1 MKSSMIF
8 LVLFLTSLITFG
20 QDSEEITKTQRKQLD
35 AITIKDVP
43 KGGPGI
49 AVGIV
54 KNGQI
59 VYKNYA
65 GYANLKDSVVIGKES
80 RFNIASN
87 GKQFT
92 AFAILTLVE
101 KNTLSLED
109 DIRTY
114 LPNLYKNIKKP
125 ILIKHLLNHSSGIRD
140 VYDLWSLQGI
150 TWWKVTFDNNDAM
163 ELLEKQQDLNFESG
177 SKYSYSNSNYIV
189 LTQIIEKVTGTTF
202 VAYTNQLFKDLDMPN
217 TSFVS
222 DYTNIAEPI
231 AKPYFNFDTWKTYDW
246 TCNLHGDGN
255 LFSTLEDQ
263 LQWEKIIQTKK
274 SAVFSKEILAKS
286 QELIQNTTIEKYG
299 YGVEFSEYKSVPY
312 KFHGGSTGA
321 WKAVVNRFP
330 EKNFSIVTMINSGKI
345 DPTGQTL
352 EMADVLLNK
361 TNEKETFRITPE
373 TVGAKVKIEDVLGIY
388 RTEGGYIMKFEKR
401 DGDLYM
407 LRSGRN
413 DMKLIRESA
422 NVFQQWNDAPFKQQ
436 FTKNEQ
442 GIMQITA
449 YYPTV
454 KPFTLTRIESDLST
468 FNFKALNGIFKN
480 RETDVSFILT
490 HTEGIAYE
498 VKIGEK
504 KRNGLLLS
512 PNELLVNDYSVKFW
526 VDNAGNIKE
535 LFVTSG
541 RIQNVRFVRE

>member
-1 MKSSMIF
+1 MIF
-8 LVLFLTSLITFG
+8 LVLFFTSLLTFG
-20 QDSEEITKTQRKQLD
+20 QEPVKITQTQRAQLD

-65 GYANLKDSVVIGKES
+65 GYANLKDSVFIGKQS

-92 AFAILTLVE
+92 AFAILNLIE
-101 KNTLSLED
+101 KHTLSLED
-109 DIRTY
+109 DIRKY
-114 LPNLYKNIKKP
+114 LPNLYKNIKTP
-125 ILIKHLLNHSSGIRD
+125 IKIKHLLNHSSGIRD

-150 TWWKVTFDNNDAM
+150 TWWKVTFDNTDAM
-163 ELLEKQQDLNFESG
+163 QLLEKQHDLNFESG
-177 SKYSYSNSNYIV
+177 TEYSYSNSNYILLAEIV
-189 LTQIIEKVTGTTF
+189 KNVTGITF
-202 VAYTNQLFKDLDMPN
+202 VAYTNKLFKDLDMSN

-222 DYTNIAEPI
+222 DYKNIAEPI
-231 AKPYFNFDTWKTYDW
+231 AKPYFNFNTWKTYDW
-246 TCNLHGDGN
+246 ICNLYGDGN

-263 LQWEKIIQTKK
+263 LQWETIIQTQQ
-274 SAVFSKEILAKS
+274 SDVFSKEILAKT
-286 QELIQNTTIEKYG
+286 QELIVNTTIEKYG
-299 YGVEFSEYKSVPY
+299 YGVEFGEHKNVPY
-312 KFHGGSTGA
+312 RFHEGSTGA
-321 WKAVVNRFP
+321 WKAVVARFP
-330 EKNFSIVTMINSGKI
+330 AADFSIVTMINSGKI

-373 TVGAKVKIEDVLGIY
+373 KIGAMVTIEDVLGIY
-388 RTEGGYIMKFEKR
+388 RTKGGYIMKFEKR

-407 LRSGRN
+407 LRWGRN
-413 DMKLIRESA
+413 DMKLIREA
-422 NVFQQWNDAPFKQQ
+422 DNVFQQWNDAPFKQE
-436 FTKNEQ
+436 FTKNAD

-454 KPFTLTRIESDLST
+454 KPFTLTRIESDFSKFD
-468 FNFKALNGIFKN
+468 FNALNGTFKN
-480 RETDVSFILT
+480 QETDVSFTLK
-490 HTEGIAYE
+490 HTKGTAYE
-498 VKIGEK
+498 VKIGKK
-504 KRNGLLLS
+504 KREGLLLT
-512 PNELLVNDYSVKFW
+512 PNELLVNEYSVKFCT
-526 VDNAGNIKE
+526 DKTGNITE

-541 RIQNVRFVRE
+541 RIQHVRFVRE